1 MSRCPSGD
9 DEWAFLAVTSG
20 YETLGADAS
29 LGEVMHDRLRTTLGE
44 ALIIACGAVT
54 VSVSEELDTCLGIVT

>member
-1 MSRCPSGD
+1 M
-9 DEWAFLAVTSG
+9 
-20 YETLGADAS
+20 LGADPS

-44 ALIIACGAVT
+44 APIIACGAVT